1 MLGLTRVLKRYLIG
15 CDPSTDFLY
24 ICLPRLVLCL
34 ALDATRVAHVQGFIG
49 SWAGVAGKM
58 GNHGA

>member
-1 MLGLTRVLKRYLIG
+1 MLGPTRVSKRYLIG

-24 ICLPRLVLCL
+24 ICSPRLVLCL
-34 ALDATRVAHVQGFIG
+34 SLDATRVARVQGFIG